1 MFNKSFYVTFTFLSL
16 AFFALCK
23 ACEPSGML
31 YIIVLFSYR
40 QYLFYVFYKK
50 LIYYTMT
57 YYIFTTSFEFME
69 FSFQLQVT
77 SDGFLLRKS
86 VVHYYLISSLWVFRR
101 PMKIVIWH
109 YMVLMWQLFLN
120 FCQSMT
126 HPTISGFVLDEKF
139 LRKVIK
145 NY

>member
-1 MFNKSFYVTFTFLSL
+1 ML
-16 AFFALCK
+16 FAKHVNHQVCFIL
-23 ACEPSGML
+23 
-31 YIIVLFSYR
+31 
-40 QYLFYVFYKK
+40 LFYSHIGSTYFMYS
-50 LIYYTMT
+50 IRNWSITSMT
-57 YYIFTTSFEFME
+57 YYIFPTSFEFME

-126 HPTISGFVLDEKF
+126 HPTISGFVLDKKF

-145 NY
+145 NYWILNQCLFISCW